1 MYTYEKEVLRNGL
14 RVLYTRMPNIH
25 SVVVAAYIG
34 VGSRYDNDDK
44 LGLSH
49 LLEHMLFRGSRGFK
63 DSLELLGTVDNIG
76 GEIDAYTSPEHSAV
90 LIQVHKKHSKRAL
103 EILGS
108 VLLGGNFS
116 EQDILTEKRI
126 ILEETSQFMDTG
138 GDYVCLDDISYN
150 LMWKA
155 GSPNSISFG
164 DKKTLANITKNDLE
178 GHYDRFF
185 VPENVVLC
193 VSGNFKKEDVK
204 QWVGDIFNRFR
215 GKLTM
220 KKPPLVEEQD
230 APKCIFKKVPSQTTH
245 FKLCHKAYPYKHP
258 KVLITLL
265 IADVLGGGISSR
277 LPSSIRERLGLVYEI
292 TSYPTLFSDV
302 GSVDVY
308 TSTKKANF
316 EKTITAVMDEI
327 HRLVEHGISQEE
339 LMKTEERV
347 HSQMQFTMDSPLAMA
362 NWFGTEELLIRPGKP
377 DRPEIQAQKVHH
389 ITPEDVSTVI
399 QDVFV
404 PQKRNLVV
412 VGPTG
417 LWGRKRVRKL
427 LD

>member
-1 MYTYEKEVLRNGL
+1 
-14 RVLYTRMPNIH
+14 MPNIH

-178 GHYDRFF
+178 GHYDRSF

-193 VSGNFKKEDVK
+193 VSGNFKKE
-204 QWVGDIFNRFR
+204 
-215 GKLTM
+215 
-220 KKPPLVEEQD
+220 
-230 APKCIFKKVPSQTTH
+230 
-245 FKLCHKAYPYKHP
+245 
-258 KVLITLL
+258 
-265 IADVLGGGISSR
+265 
-277 LPSSIRERLGLVYEI
+277 
-292 TSYPTLFSDV
+292 
-302 GSVDVY
+302 
-308 TSTKKANF
+308 
-316 EKTITAVMDEI
+316 
-327 HRLVEHGISQEE
+327 
-339 LMKTEERV
+339 
-347 HSQMQFTMDSPLAMA
+347 
-362 NWFGTEELLIRPGKP
+362 
-377 DRPEIQAQKVHH
+377 
-389 ITPEDVSTVI
+389 
-399 QDVFV
+399 
-404 PQKRNLVV
+404 
-412 VGPTG
+412 
-417 LWGRKRVRKL
+417 
-427 LD
+427 